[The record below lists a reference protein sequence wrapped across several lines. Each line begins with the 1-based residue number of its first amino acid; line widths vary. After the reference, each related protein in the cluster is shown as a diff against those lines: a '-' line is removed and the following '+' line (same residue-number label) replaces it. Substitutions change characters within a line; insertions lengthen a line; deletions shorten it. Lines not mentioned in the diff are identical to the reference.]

1 LIHEPCDSTSPH
13 IQILPRRH
21 RGIALSAD
29 FAIFR
34 MNIYYNL
41 HRYSY
46 LCSNMYEYHMAM
58 DVLRDSTNTS
68 VGWLVLLQPYIH
80 RNMTE
85 LIAAQS
91 LLDYVLITSSATVV
105 NKMNLSQRPPPL
117 RQLVQQQVRYSRAL
131 HTTTSSSS
139 DILLS

>member
-1 LIHEPCDSTSPH
+1 
-13 IQILPRRH
+13 
-21 RGIALSAD
+21 
-29 FAIFR
+29 
-34 MNIYYNL
+34 
-41 HRYSY
+41 
-46 LCSNMYEYHMAM
+46 MYEYHTAM

-91 LLDYVLITSSATVV
+91 LLDYLHIIGYTVLITSSATVV